1 MNTKWICFSILC
13 LSALLHADED
23 NKPEQSSHAVQ
34 PYEPPAP
41 VPPSN
46 SPAAVA
52 PAQSGPTPW
61 LTGPLIAPVG
71 SVVPYGDFLIESY
84 VYCTTNTGT
93 YNKHW
98 NSVSAPR
105 NFFSLNPQFLCFFGL
120 TPWMDINI
128 VPQFFYN
135 TTSNQNSVN
144 FGDLPI
150 ALDFQLLD
158 PAATPYFPGI
168 KFIVRETFPTGPF
181 QRLNPGKLLTDQTG
195 AGTFATTFDL
205 VLYKVYHLSGNHFL
219 STTYSAAYTVNTP
232 VHVHG
237 FNTYG
242 GGYGTN
248 GRALPG
254 NSFQGIISFEF
265 TFNQNWVFAI
275 DNVYTHTDETQF
287 FGTVGTTS
295 TGAAASVGSPSSE
308 QISFA
313 PAIEYNFSSHFGI
326 EAGCWFTAWGRNSTE
341 FRSGVINFAYTY

>member
-1 MNTKWICFSILC
+1 MKTKWLFFAMLACGT
-13 LSALLHADED
+13 LLYADEGD
-23 NKPEQSSHAVQ
+23 SPESPAVQ
-34 PYEPPAP
+34 PYAPPAP
-41 VPPSN
+41 PGPP
-46 SPAAVA
+46 
-52 PAQSGPTPW
+52 PTPW

-71 SVVPYGDFLIESY
+71 AVVPYGDFEIESY

-93 YNKHW
+93 YNKNW
-98 NSVSAPR
+98 NTISAPH

-135 TTSNQNSVN
+135 RTAGQSSVN
-144 FGDLPI
+144 FGDLQV

-181 QRLNPGKLLTDQTG
+181 QHLNPNKLLTDQSG
-195 AGTFATTFDL
+195 AGTFATTLDL
-205 VLYKVYHLSGNHFL
+205 VLYTVYHLGGHHFL
-219 STTYSAAYTVNTP
+219 STTYSAAYTITSP
-232 VHVHG
+232 AHVHG

-242 GGYGTN
+242 GGFGTN

-254 NSFQGIISFEF
+254 NSFQGIISFEL
-265 TFNQNWVFAI
+265 TLNQNWVLAL

-287 FGTVGTTS
+287 YGAAGTTAAGLPATVG
-295 TGAAASVGSPSSE
+295 APSSE